1 MSVENML
8 SRLDKV
14 KATGQGRWL
23 ACCPAHDD
31 RSPSLSIHETDD
43 GTILIKCWAGCGAC
57 DVVTALG
64 MELSEL
70 FPNTNSSRPPL
81 KPHEKWIPRDV
92 INALAEETMLC
103 VIAASAMASGK
114 TLTEEDNKRLFE
126 AARRFHAAAREV
138 GFD

>member
-1 MSVENML
+1 MSVDRLLNQ
-8 SRLDKV
+8 LDKV
-14 KATGQGRWL
+14 KETASGCWL

-31 RSPSLSIHETDD
+31 RTPSLSIRETTD
-43 GTILIKCWAGCGAC
+43 GTILIHCWAGCGAI
-57 DVVTALG
+57 DVVAALG
-64 MELSEL
+64 MDMRDL
-70 FPNTNSSRPPL
+70 FPTQIENRLPI
-81 KPHEKWIPRDV
+81 KPQDRWIPRDA
-92 INALAEETMLC
+92 IKALEFESMIC